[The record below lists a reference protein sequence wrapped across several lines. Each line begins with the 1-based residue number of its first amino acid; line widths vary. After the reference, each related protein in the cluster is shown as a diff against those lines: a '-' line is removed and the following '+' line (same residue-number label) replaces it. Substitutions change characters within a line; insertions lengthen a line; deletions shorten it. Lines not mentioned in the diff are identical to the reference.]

1 MMNLLKNYLLPALA
15 LLFFVLSSSMF
26 TVKEYDRAVLFRL
39 GEIVKT
45 DYTPGL
51 HFKLPFITN
60 IKMFDGRLQAL
71 NAPPERYLTS
81 EKKNVIVDAFIQWR
95 ISDVATF
102 YRSTR
107 GDERMASSRLT
118 QIVRDGMKNQ
128 FSAMTVTEAV
138 SGARGEI
145 TDRTRQAANVEASK
159 LGIEVVA
166 VRILRIDLPPEV
178 SESVYRRME
187 KERATV
193 ARGFRSRGEEQARRI
208 TADADRQ
215 REEILATAYAES
227 QVIRGQ
233 GDAHAAEVYGK
244 AFSQDADFFAF
255 YRSLQAYGKA
265 FNDKSDVLVLEPD
278 SDFFRYFNSP
288 NPSTSPASAT
298 KKP

>member
-1 MMNLLKNYLLPALA
+1 MNSLKNYFMPVLA
-15 LLFFVLSSSMF
+15 LIFFVLSSALF
-26 TVKEYDRAVLFRL
+26 TVSEYDRVVLFRL

-45 DYTPGL
+45 DFTPGL
-51 HFKLPFITN
+51 HLKLPFLTN
-60 IKMFDGRLQAL
+60 IKRFDGRLQAL

-107 GDERMASSRLT
+107 GDDRIASSRLT

-128 FSAMTVTEAV
+128 FSSMTVTEAV

-145 TDRTRQAANVEASK
+145 TERTRQAANVEATK
-159 LGIEVVA
+159 LGIEVIA

-215 REEILATAYAES
+215 REEILAQAYSES

-233 GDAHAAEVYGK
+233 GDAKAAATYTA
-244 AFSQDADFFAF
+244 AFGQDPAFFDF
-255 YRSLQAYGKA
+255 YRSLQAYSKA
-265 FNDKSDVLVLEPD
+265 FADKSDVMVLQPN

-288 NPSTSPASAT
+288 NPTAP

>member
-1 MMNLLKNYLLPALA
+1 MNVLKNYLMPVLA
-15 LLFFVLSSSMF
+15 LIFFVLSSALF
-26 TVKEYDRAVLFRL
+26 TVNEYDRVVLFRL

-45 DYTPGL
+45 DFTPGL
-51 HFKLPFITN
+51 HLKLPFLTN
-60 IKMFDGRLQAL
+60 IKRFDGRLQAL
-71 NAPPERYLTS
+71 AAPPERYLTS
-81 EKKNVIVDAFIQWR
+81 EEKNDIVDAFIQWR

-107 GDERMASSRLT
+107 GDDRLATSRLT

-145 TDRTRQAANVEASK
+145 TERTRQAANVEATK

-193 ARGFRSRGEEQARRI
+193 ARGFRSRGEEQARRV

-215 REEILATAYAES
+215 REEILAQAYAES

-233 GDAHAAEVYGK
+233 GDAKAAAIYTA
-244 AFSQDADFFAF
+244 AFSQDPAFYDF
-255 YRSLQAYGKA
+255 YRSMQAYSKA
-265 FNDKSDVLVLEPD
+265 FADKSDVMVLQPD

-288 NPSTSPASAT
+288 NPAAS

>member
-1 MMNLLKNYLLPALA
+1 MNAMKNYFMPVLA
-15 LLFFVLSSSMF
+15 LIFFVLSSALF
-26 TVKEYDRAVLFRL
+26 TVNEYDRVVLFRL

-45 DYTPGL
+45 DFTPGL
-51 HFKLPFITN
+51 HLKLPFLTN
-60 IKMFDGRLQAL
+60 IKRFDGRLQAL

-107 GDERMASSRLT
+107 GDDRLATSRLT

-128 FSAMTVTEAV
+128 FSAMTVTESV

-145 TDRTRQAANVEASK
+145 TERTRQAANVEATK

-215 REEILATAYAES
+215 REEILAQAYAES
-227 QVIRGQ
+227 QIIRGQ
-233 GDAHAAEVYGK
+233 GDAKAAATYTA
-244 AFSQDADFFAF
+244 AFAQDPAFFDF
-255 YRSLQAYGKA
+255 YRSMQAYSKVFA
-265 FNDKSDVLVLEPD
+265 DKSDVLVLQPD
-278 SDFFRYFNSP
+278 SEFFRYFNSP
-288 NPSTSPASAT
+288 DAMPAKT
-298 KKP
+298 P

>member
-1 MMNLLKNYLLPALA
+1 MMNMLKNYLMPLLA
-15 LLFFVLSSSMF
+15 LLFFVLSSSVF
-26 TVKEYDRAVLFRL
+26 SVREYDRAVLFRL

-60 IKMFDGRLQAL
+60 VKFFDGRLQAL

-95 ISDVATF
+95 IDDVATF

-107 GDERMASSRLT
+107 GDDRLASSRLT

-128 FSAMTVTEAV
+128 FSGMTVTEAV

-145 TDRTRQAANVEASK
+145 TERTRQAANVEANK
-159 LGIEVVA
+159 LGIEIVA

-215 REEILATAYAES
+215 REEILAQAYAES

-233 GDAHAAEVYGK
+233 GDARAAAIYTE
-244 AFSQDADFFAF
+244 AFSKDAQFFEF

-265 FNDKSDVLVLEPD
+265 FDSKSDVMVLQPD
-278 SDFFRYFNSP
+278 SDFFRYFNAA
-288 NPSTSPASAT
+288 NASSA